1 MTSREQ
7 QKISSNWRQNK
18 IVHRMGSDIFEIMI
32 ILVLPPFYD
41 KYLEFHYVLTI
52 IQIQVYI
59 MFLNNVFRKIPEHNG
74 FS

>member
-1 MTSREQ
+1 
-7 QKISSNWRQNK
+7 
-18 IVHRMGSDIFEIMI
+18 MGSDIFEIMI

>member
-41 KYLEFHYVLTI
+41 KYLEFHYVTNYYTNTS
-52 IQIQVYI
+52 VHY
-59 MFLNNVFRKIPEHNG
+59 VFE
-74 FS
+74 